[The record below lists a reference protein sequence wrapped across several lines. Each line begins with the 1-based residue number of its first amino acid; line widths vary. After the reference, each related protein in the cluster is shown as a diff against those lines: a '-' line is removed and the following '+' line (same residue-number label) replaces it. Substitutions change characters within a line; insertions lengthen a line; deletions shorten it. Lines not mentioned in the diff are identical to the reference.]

1 LPPFFLSAAR
11 LEALRISSSKIRK
24 IAPET
29 DNAIPGKDRR
39 ASLPEEYEE
48 VAHTT
53 HVAEATIL
61 IQEKRSGADTLML

>member
-53 HVAEATIL
+53 VAEATML
-61 IQEKRSGADTLML
+61 IQEKRSGTDTLML